1 MKLSGHSIAGRQPA
15 GYFAAFSVAEDPGS
29 EPSPDKVFT
38 HWRSNGGT
46 VTDPSL
52 SNYGSLPAFLRSFTR
67 LSSLGPRIRPRVRGF
82 VLGSVPT
89 FYRRIRPK
97 RSRLRPKRS
106 RICPK
111 RSRIRPP
118 PQPPPRRSRIRPLRS
133 RICPKRI
140 LAQGRGRGFS
150 GRIILEPT
158 DVFRHVSPDIR
169 AAQRLSFL
177 HTEGSKNASLLGATP
192 FSGGYGLRSELWAPH
207 ELFSLFENFGT
218 MWYGASTGP
227 KRFSP

>member
-1 MKLSGHSIAGRQPA
+1 MPATGPRYLLLHRMKLSGHSIAGRQPA
-15 GYFAAFSVAEDPGS
+15 GYFAAFSAAEDPGS

-106 RICPK
+106 RIRPK
-111 RSRIRPP
+111 HSMIRPQCSRIRP
-118 PQPPPRRSRIRPLRS
+118 QRSRILHFRPHH
-133 RICPKRI
+133 KI
-140 LAQGRGRGFS
+140 LMDD
-150 GRIILEPT
+150 P
-158 DVFRHVSPDIR
+158 
-169 AAQRLSFL
+169 
-177 HTEGSKNASLLGATP
+177 
-192 FSGGYGLRSELWAPH
+192 
-207 ELFSLFENFGT
+207 
-218 MWYGASTGP
+218 
-227 KRFSP
+227 